1 MRQVRQNKIMLVG
14 ETFSGKSSLIQAL
27 SEEVYTPRRA
37 MAVEYFGRFIN
48 TPGQFLENRR
58 FYHALITSAADCDT
72 IFFVQDTTRNT
83 SLFPPLFASMF
94 NRKIIGIRSKVDEE
108 NSNSALAKRF
118 LENAG
123 VKESIPTS
131 TITGDGLERL
141 QLLL

>member
-1 MRQVRQNKIMLVG
+1 MQKVGQNKIMLIG

-27 SEEVYTPRRA
+27 SEERYTPRRA

-48 TPGQFLENRR
+48 TPGEFLENRR

-72 IFFVQDTTRNT
+72 IIFVQDATRKT
-83 SLFPPLFASMF
+83 CLFPPLFASMF
-94 NRKIIGIRSKVDEE
+94 NRNIIGILSKIDKAK
-108 NSNSALAKRF
+108 SNSTRAKRF

-123 VKESIPTS
+123 VKEIIATS
-131 TITGDGLERL
+131 TITGDGLDRL